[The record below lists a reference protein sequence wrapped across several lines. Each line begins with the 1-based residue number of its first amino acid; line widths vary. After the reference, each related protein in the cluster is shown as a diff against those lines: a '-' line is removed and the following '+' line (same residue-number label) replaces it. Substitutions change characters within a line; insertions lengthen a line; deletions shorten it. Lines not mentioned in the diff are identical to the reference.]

1 MTHHRNR
8 TRNDRRRTV
17 RRAVTLAGAALLL
30 AGLHGPAPAA
40 PAPAVSAAD
49 ASYTAGATATV
60 DLVSTATEFTAPATT
75 RPGPATFRASTT
87 QSGKGWIGLARLK
100 DGKGWDDFL
109 DVLSRALSDTPS
121 DVPRGAKDLDETAV
135 LLGGL
140 VVHPGQPGTF
150 TQHLRPGRYLL
161 FDYLTAG
168 DAEPRHR
175 WLTVTGEAAG
185 RFPEPTATVVARNVP
200 GVGPR
205 FEVHGGLRAGRPLR
219 YVNRIPG
226 QVNELLFVKIAE
238 GTTEAEL
245 KAWFDA
251 LPDDGTFPP
260 DSPFRSVSLGSLHLS
275 TGRSSVVRVPLEPD
289 RYAAITYS
297 KDATDG
303 IKLVKKGLFAIV
315 DVH

>member
-1 MTHHRNR
+1 MTHRGNR
-8 TRNDRRRTV
+8 ATNPRRRTL
-17 RRAVTLAGAALLL
+17 RGAGALAGAALLL
-30 AGLHGPAPAA
+30 AGLHGPSGAAPAA
-40 PAPAVSAAD
+40 TVTGPDVPHTTEAP
-49 ASYTAGATATV
+49 TTV
-60 DLVSTATEFTAPATT
+60 DLVSTATGFTAPATA
-75 RPGPATFRASTT
+75 RPGPTTFRASTT

-100 DGKGWDDFL
+100 DGKDWDDFL
-109 DVLSRALSDTPS
+109 DALSRALSDTPA
-121 DVPRGAKDLDETAV
+121 DVPQGAKDLDDTAV

-140 VVHPGQPGTF
+140 VIHPGQPGTF
-150 TQHLRPGRYLL
+150 TQDLRPGQYLL

-175 WLTVTGEAAG
+175 RLTVTGASAG
-185 RFPEPTATVVARNVP
+185 RSPEPTATVVARHVP

-205 FEVHGGLRAGRPLR
+205 FEVFGSLRAGRPLR

-226 QVNELLFVKIAE
+226 QVNELLFVKVAE
-238 GTTEAEL
+238 GTTEAGL

-260 DSPFRSVSLGSLHLS
+260 DSPFRSLSLGSLHLS
-275 TGRSSVVRVPLEPD
+275 TGRSSVVQVPLEPD

-303 IKLVKKGLFAIV
+303 IKLVKKGLFALV